1 MEASIQKQRKALK
14 HSIQHYVAA
23 DEQTSMMRTA
33 AKRIHLARNLT
44 ERKNRLKKLAKR
56 QASKIYQDPDQRS
69 YQEEENP
76 PLAEEYSQK
85 NYSER
90 PHWAEYRHDSGIIN
104 ESDSVNN
111 SQIPIHLE

>member
-1 MEASIQKQRKALK
+1 
-14 HSIQHYVAA
+14 
-23 DEQTSMMRTA
+23 MMRTA
-33 AKRIHLARNLT
+33 AKRIYLARNLT

-56 QASKIYQDPDQRS
+56 HNANKMMHQEPDQMS